1 MSGGDAWPAPWAGEC
16 AADAGLLMGCLL
28 SSTVQRAHGP
38 GRGPCVSGA
47 SGAGG
52 SAVGPAGRLELFLW
66 RQYRKGGQGCPTKN
80 YEQATG
86 DRKSTRL
93 NSNHKRVSHAVFC
106 FEKKKKRVRQR
117 LGTAWCPSDLSR

>member
-52 SAVGPAGRLELFLW
+52 AGVGPAGGLGLFLW
-66 RQYRKGGQGCPTKN
+66 G
-80 YEQATG
+80 G
-86 DRKSTRL
+86 DRSGEGRGGEEGRFRGGADYL
-93 NSNHKRVSHAVFC
+93 
-106 FEKKKKRVRQR
+106 KKKNHTAELSAVLRPNDLQR
-117 LGTAWCPSDLSR
+117 KQ